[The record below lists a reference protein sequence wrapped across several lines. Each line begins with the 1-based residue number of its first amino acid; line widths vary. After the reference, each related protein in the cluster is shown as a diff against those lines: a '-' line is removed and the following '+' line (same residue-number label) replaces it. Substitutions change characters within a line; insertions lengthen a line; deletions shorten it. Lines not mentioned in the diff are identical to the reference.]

1 MVVELAA
8 GLLEYGL
15 PLSAVQDDFESEG
28 ESDHKFQGPLDSGF
42 VLALKVEL
50 TSEVVP
56 VAG

>member
-1 MVVELAA
+1 MELAA

-15 PLSAVQDDFESEG
+15 QLTVVQDGFESAG

-42 VLALKVEL
+42 VLALKVEP